1 MVKQRLSLFI
11 SGKGSNAINL
21 IQYFRQS
28 TEVEIAAVLSTKE
41 NEHVESLCM
50 IEGIN
55 YELFTQKTIEA
66 LDLINFC
73 DKHKTNWV
81 ILAGFL
87 KKIPVEL
94 VQKYPN
100 KIINLHP
107 SLLPK
112 FGGKGMY
119 GMNVHTAVVEAK
131 EQKSGISIHFVN
143 EEFDKG
149 EIISQFETELSSD
162 ETPESL
168 AAKIHDLEMIHF
180 PEVVERV
187 VKSY

>member
-1 MVKQRLSLFI
+1 MAKQRLSLFI

-21 IQYFRQS
+21 IHYFRQS
-28 TEVEIAAVLSTKE
+28 SEVEIAAVLSTKE
-41 NEHVESLCM
+41 NEHVESLCK

-55 YELFTQKTIEA
+55 YELFTQKTIKA

-100 KIINLHP
+100 RIINL
-107 SLLPK
+107 L
-112 FGGKGMY
+112 
-119 GMNVHTAVVEAK
+119 NI
-131 EQKSGISIHFVN
+131 QKR
-143 EEFDKG
+143 
-149 EIISQFETELSSD
+149 L
-162 ETPESL
+162 
-168 AAKIHDLEMIHF
+168 
-180 PEVVERV
+180 
-187 VKSY
+187 